1 MSKFKTNEDY
11 FLFAKTLSVIP
22 TEDLLVLLKKHKI
35 KIPTFVHRFIL
46 GETIHSKVFQPKL
59 YQSYTDELKYRLR
72 GYKNYSLYLLEK
84 LIADYNLDF
93 EAETYKELFFDM
105 LFLNRDLYNLKNSFI
120 DDLEKLKYKYAVDFE
135 KISYENF
142 IAQFNEIIYEPSGY
156 LERIAQKL

>member
-72 GYKNYSLYLLEK
+72 GYKNYSIL
-84 LIADYNLDF
+84 A
-93 EAETYKELFFDM
+93 
-105 LFLNRDLYNLKNSFI
+105 
-120 DDLEKLKYKYAVDFE
+120 
-135 KISYENF
+135 
-142 IAQFNEIIYEPSGY
+142 
-156 LERIAQKL
+156 